1 MTPLERLQEL
11 MALTFG
17 MDPDEIRDDTQREQI
32 PEWDSV
38 GHLNLMLAL
47 EDAFGL
53 SLQID
58 DMARLTSV
66 PQILRYLETACPSP

>member
-1 MTPLERLQEL
+1 MDKFDAVQEL

-17 MDPDEIRDDTQREQI
+17 VPSSAITPETIQADV

-38 GHLNLMLAL
+38 ANLNLMLAL
-47 EDAFGL
+47 EDAFGITL
-53 SLQID
+53 GVD

-66 PQILRYLETACPSP
+66 RAMLDYLETACPSS